1 MIKQIKKIGNGNALF
16 LDKAILELVGL
27 EEGGEVQ
34 LTVHNG
40 AIVITPT
47 NPRPVDKKRFDA
59 ALKRVMTERR
69 DVLRRLAE

>member
-16 LDKAILELVGL
+16 LDRAILELVGL

-34 LTVHNG
+34 LTVRDG
-40 AIVITPT
+40 AIIVTPT
-47 NPRPVDKKRFDA
+47 HPRPVDKARFDA

-69 DVLRRLAE
+69 DVLRKLAE

>member
-27 EEGGEVQ
+27 KEGSEVQ

-40 AIVITPT
+40 AIVVTPT
-47 NPRPVDKKRFDA
+47 HPKPVDKKRFDD

-69 DVLRRLAE
+69 EVLRRLAE